1 MVAVKSSYGSSQKF
15 VRLFSNEK
23 LLAYHVIRQLLQ
35 QERLLFCDRIVRHC
49 AIKHCL
55 SHRIFLS
62 LSEKRKRNTEYVP
75 IHVKYMLKAP
85 TKASVVKIICYICA
99 GISIPYIIGMAYCQL
114 IHYSKSPKQRE
125 QKSRQL
131 MLFPVSVYECHP
143 YGGNLILRQAWRKY
157 FPVLFV

>member
-1 MVAVKSSYGSSQKF
+1 MVAVKSSYDF
-15 VRLFSNEK
+15 FRTRNYWHTNEK

-35 QERLLFCDRIVRHC
+35 QERLQFCDRIVRHC

-131 MLFPVSVYECHP
+131 MLFPVSV
-143 YGGNLILRQAWRKY
+143 
-157 FPVLFV
+157 

>member
-1 MVAVKSSYGSSQKF
+1 MVAVKSSYDF
-15 VRLFSNEK
+15 FRTRNYWHTNEK

-35 QERLLFCDRIVRHC
+35 QERLQFCDRIVRQC
-49 AIKHCL
+49 ALKHCC
-55 SHRIFLS
+55 SHIIFLS

-85 TKASVVKIICYICA
+85 TKASAVKIICYICA

-131 MLFPVSVYECHP
+131 MLFPVSV
-143 YGGNLILRQAWRKY
+143 
-157 FPVLFV
+157 

>member
-1 MVAVKSSYGSSQKF
+1 MVAVKSSYDF
-15 VRLFSNEK
+15 FRTRNYWHTNEK
-23 LLAYHVIRQLLQ
+23 LLAYHVIRQLLP
-35 QERLLFCDRIVRHC
+35 QERLQFCDRIVRQC
-49 AIKHCL
+49 ALKHCF